1 MKTKLL
7 LIPLLIFAL
16 VMAGCS
22 DKPAE
27 TTNEAEVFGTF
38 TAAELEKDADRLMTI
53 IKAYSP
59 KLYTDEEELQTEYQN
74 ALAQFEDNM
83 TGLDFIRII
92 KPVIAALRCGHTH
105 IYPNVDW
112 DKINLLPMDIKVIN
126 EKLYMVK
133 SAINSK
139 IPNGSEIT
147 AINGMQADEIL
158 ASMLKGMSADGYNE
172 TGKINFLS
180 RMLVREYMLSIEYT
194 DSFEIEYRSP
204 DGKTGKDTVSS
215 MKYVRVRSKLW
226 KSSYSDLYESEFAEK
241 YATLT
246 VHSFNPN
253 SRNSIDDFNEFFD
266 KFFLEVRE
274 KGIENVILDLRGN
287 SGGDPMIT
295 SHLFSYL
302 EKEPHP
308 YFAPESPNYYPGL
321 KDNIPMAENHFEGS
335 LYTLIDGGCFSSAT
349 HLISLL
355 KYQKVGTF
363 IGEETGGHFVCTD
376 SSRDQTLPNTELN
389 FHYSTEAW
397 AVDVEGLEAGRGI
410 FPDHEVMKTVDDY
423 LNEKDPVIDFAL
435 SLLGN

>member
-1 MKTKLL
+1 MKIKSLILL
-7 LIPLLIFAL
+7 ALILAL
-16 VMAGCS
+16 VVSGCKS
-22 DKPAE
+22 TPEA

-38 TAAELEKDADRLMTI
+38 TADELERDADRLMTI
-53 IKAYSP
+53 INAYSP
-59 KLYTDEEELQTEYQN
+59 KLYTDEEELQAEYQF
-74 ALAQFEDNM
+74 AQTQFTDGM
-83 TGLDFIRII
+83 TGLDFMRLM
-92 KPVIAALRCGHTH
+92 KPVIATLRCGHTH
-105 IYPNVDW
+105 IYGPYDW
-112 DKINLLPMDIKVIN
+112 DEIKLLPMDIKVIDG
-126 EKLYMVK
+126 KLFMIK
-133 SAINSK
+133 SAGETK
-139 IPNGSEIT
+139 ITEGSEIL
-147 AINGMQADEIL
+147 AINGMPANEIL
-158 ASMLKGMSADGYNE
+158 AKMLKGMSADGYNE
-172 TGKINFLS
+172 TSKISFLN
-180 RMLVREYMLSIEYT
+180 RLFVREYMFHIEYT
-194 DSFEIEYRSP
+194 NSFEIEYKNP
-204 DGKTGKDTVSS
+204 DGKTGKDTIVS
-215 MKYVRVRSKLW
+215 MKSDRVRNKL
-226 KSSYSDLYESEFAEK
+226 STSYSDLYKSEFSDTHAV
-241 YATLT
+241 LT
-246 VHSFNPN
+246 VRTFNPN
-253 SRNSIDDFNEFFD
+253 TRNSIDDFNEFFD
-266 KFFLEVRE
+266 KFFLEVKE
-274 KGIENVILDLRGN
+274 KGFKNVILDVRGN

-321 KDNIPMAENHFEGS
+321 KDNIPMAENHFEGN

-355 KYQKVGTF
+355 KYQEVGTF